1 MENKLLR
8 IGAAFGLGSVA
19 FLLSA
24 CSKNGIV
31 ILPVNGAEQKHFE
44 DKWAAIE
51 PILKKHPDD
60 LYYIQDYSKGKPIG
74 EPLGSLPPILLEQ
87 SKTDFES
94 LVNPLFERPCL
105 SDWGGSVQSHDF
117 RFIYW
122 HVGSRISP
130 TSETETFWNLSSWSK
145 KWTRCSILSLESER
159 TIDSQESFLTLIVS
173 TGRTVVCVGWF
184 TLHFLLIII
193 VSLHDISSVL
203 PGDASVLPQGSNKVW
218 RRIETIT
225 AALLGERLPASK
237 PLRQG
242 LAAYANGAGIEL
254 GYSYFAP
261 SIPGNAKLV
270 FELHYPDGRV
280 EYDLPHVGGAA
291 AGYRVAT
298 LLDNLLEIHY
308 ARLREAI
315 VQSLVSSVWQEHP
328 TPS

>member
-1 MENKLLR
+1 M
-8 IGAAFGLGSVA
+8 
-19 FLLSA
+19 
-24 CSKNGIV
+24 
-31 ILPVNGAEQKHFE
+31 
-44 DKWAAIE
+44 
-51 PILKKHPDD
+51 
-60 LYYIQDYSKGKPIG
+60 
-74 EPLGSLPPILLEQ
+74 
-87 SKTDFES
+87 
-94 LVNPLFERPCL
+94 
-105 SDWGGSVQSHDF
+105 
-117 RFIYW
+117 
-122 HVGSRISP
+122 
-130 TSETETFWNLSSWSK
+130 
-145 KWTRCSILSLESER
+145 
-159 TIDSQESFLTLIVS
+159 
-173 TGRTVVCVGWF
+173 VCAGWF

-225 AALLGERLPASK
+225 AALLGEQLPASK

-280 EYDLPHVGGAA
+280 EYDLPHVRGAA

-328 TPS
+328 DAVMIRAVFGVASLPTAEEFCAGSKGSYRLLSSDDFSLRSQTTLSKMR